1 MERDKLNLRNHTGAT
16 ERYQVKPVMEK
27 CPLRVEPI
35 DSSDEPHCY
44 FTGNRCTN
52 DIQET
57 CLAFGGIL
65 AAGWRPPLPEGELAE
80 TISKATVELGQRYYS
95 GEGESNEA
103 LFLARAI
110 MEKQKGE

>member
-1 MERDKLNLRNHTGAT
+1 
-16 ERYQVKPVMEK
+16 MEK
-27 CPLRVEPI
+27 CPLRTEPI

-44 FTGNRCTN
+44 FKGNRCTN

-65 AAGWRPPLPEGELAE
+65 AAGWRPPLPEGELASLIVRE
-80 TISKATVELGQRYYS
+80 LHKHRGLLNSPSKDINQPSPQFQTAA
-95 GEGESNEA
+95 NC
-103 LFLARAI
+103 LARAI